1 MEKLTEGR
9 EVANN
14 IKWQQRYCIKMR
26 VGIVA
31 YGLSSQRRFLLGY
44 VTIHLS
50 KMKDISETELN
61 YFGIAICGP
70 KKRVNKLTG
79 SMTLLRQCIKSKT
92 AVMVLLHMRRSAIFL
107 DRPDGLIVEIT
118 WKVGKS
124 KVHASGVV
132 GRKAKYFRH
141 TFVFL

>member
-1 MEKLTEGR
+1 
-9 EVANN
+9 
-14 IKWQQRYCIKMR
+14 
-26 VGIVA
+26 
-31 YGLSSQRRFLLGY
+31 
-44 VTIHLS
+44 
-50 KMKDISETELN
+50 
-61 YFGIAICGP
+61 
-70 KKRVNKLTG
+70 
-79 SMTLLRQCIKSKT
+79 
-92 AVMVLLHMRRSAIFL
+92 MVLLHMRRSAIFL